1 MTNSGAGRLAGRG
14 DPCCANELLGTMR
27 ACRFGFAGR
36 TCLRSGRPM
45 RAVRIRPHATAT
57 GTEERHT
64 DMALAGMGL
73 SWSGFEAWRRE
84 SREDIAWGDEGSV
97 RPTDPPTTSSPAL
110 AAPLAERARQV
121 LLTPDPRSKALLSIR
136 AFNAFREE
144 VIAGCATIGRADAP
158 DHPARPPLPRIVE
171 ARDVP
176 RPRDMRGRMSLPAY
190 MIHNCEQLRSAACVR
205 ACVRVL
211 TIDRSILPSLLPSFL
226 HLFVHT

>member
-1 MTNSGAGRLAGRG
+1 MWMTSGRLCWEG
-14 DPCCANELLGTMR
+14 DPCNELLGTNMR

-64 DMALAGMGL
+64 DMAMAAGMGL